1 MPPRSKMK
9 KILDKRKGKVSPLE
23 PGDKTPKRK
32 RTGIRVTAKKAQ
44 ETAAAKKKAAA
55 KKPLTSQQR
64 LDKAYVDKY
73 GDKDKP
79 KVKKDKAS
87 PKKTSAAKKAA
98 KKVSKAKVPGT
109 GVGAGMRVL
118 GALTGVGA
126 YAAGAYS
133 ALNLVDP
140 VMRHLFPKS
149 EPRKS
154 TPELRASQKRMN
166 KAMGSGRDPEIEI
179 HGGGSPLGLQV
190 DEAKKAVSPL
200 TLTGAVKVAPKDKKE
215 KNLLGRNKPRPFK
228 DTAGIP
234 NMDVDT
240 EGTLSRY
247 PSALEKTTKKL
258 KPEVV
263 KKSAKNEA
271 GESNGK
277 KPKPKAKVVKKSAKA
292 KVVKK
297 SAKAKVVKKSAKSE
311 LVDDYNYTPRK
322 KSSPRETDPASA
334 DGPGPAPKRLNEN
347 AFPTKGK
354 TNIKDK
360 FDKLMQDSSR
370 GDRHLGAPKKK
381 PLGMEDAF
389 WDGASWVR

>member
-1 MPPRSKMK
+1 MK

-32 RTGIRVTAKKAQ
+32 RTGVRATAKKAQ

-55 KKPLTSQQR
+55 KKSLTSQQR

-98 KKVSKAKVPGT
+98 KKVSKAKVPVA
-109 GVGAGMRVL
+109 GVGVGMRVL

-133 ALNLVDP
+133 VLNLVDP

-166 KAMGSGRDPEIEI
+166 KAINKMGGKQTPQQRIY
-179 HGGGSPLGLQV
+179 GGGYHTGLQPKK
-190 DEAKKAVSPL
+190 EKAVSPL
-200 TLTGAVKVAPKDKKE
+200 TLTGNVEVAPEGKKKE
-215 KNLLGRNKPRPFK
+215 SLLGKTKQRLPK

-258 KPEVV
+258 KPEGV
-263 KKSAKNEA
+263 KKPTATKR
-271 GESNGK
+271 
-277 KPKPKAKVVKKSAKA
+277 P
-292 KVVKK
+292 
-297 SAKAKVVKKSAKSE
+297 KSE
-311 LVDDYNYTPRK
+311 VAVRINKSIGEALSPTRLYSKITGKGDSRPAAQKAPQSSMRK
-322 KSSPRETDPASA
+322 AQTDTSMGVYGWNNLTKSFGYLGTEKEVGKHGSSTYFTE
-334 DGPGPAPKRLNEN
+334 GHKR
-347 AFPTKGK
+347 G
-354 TNIKDK
+354 
-360 FDKLMQDSSR
+360 SR
-370 GDRHLGAPKKK
+370 VGGYKKK
-381 PLGMEDAF
+381 KK
-389 WDGASWVR
+389 VK